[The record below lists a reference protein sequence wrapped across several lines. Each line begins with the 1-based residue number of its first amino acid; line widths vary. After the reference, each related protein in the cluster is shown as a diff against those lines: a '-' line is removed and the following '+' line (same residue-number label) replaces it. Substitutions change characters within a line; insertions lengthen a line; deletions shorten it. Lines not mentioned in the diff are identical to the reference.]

1 MSDVVFAHDGVIV
14 QFAGDAIEAF
24 WNAPMDQPD
33 HARRA
38 CQAAL
43 DMSLALGAIR
53 PDFEARGWDHVDLGI
68 GTRRIDSVR
77 TRGARRAGCPRMKRP
92 TKSLRAHTGRGASAQ
107 QSMPT

>member
-53 PDFEARGWDHVDLGI
+53 PEFEARLALSLGEPPITDWTYDLRLWRHLGP
-68 GTRRIDSVR
+68 
-77 TRGARRAGCPRMKRP
+77 APEE
-92 TKSLRAHTGRGASAQ
+92 TG
-107 QSMPT
+107 P